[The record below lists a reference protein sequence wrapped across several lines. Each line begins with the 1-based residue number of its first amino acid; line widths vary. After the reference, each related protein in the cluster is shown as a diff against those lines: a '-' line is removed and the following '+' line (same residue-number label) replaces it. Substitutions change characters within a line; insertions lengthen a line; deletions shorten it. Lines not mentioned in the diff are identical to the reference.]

1 MIKFTQQE
9 LGRLDILVNNVGI
22 QYVSPVHTFPE
33 DKWDAIIAVCLSSAF
48 HSTKAALPFMLD
60 QKWGRIINTG
70 SMHALVASPYKSA
83 YNAAKH
89 GIAGWTLHCCRPA
102 QNLNAMHV
110 VLWLFP
116 HQNNQLKLHTKDE
129 YYRGNVAVPFSV
141 CFL

>member
-1 MIKFTQQE
+1 MIKSAHDK

-48 HSTKAALPFMLD
+48 HSTKAALPFMLE
-60 QKWGRIINTG
+60 QGWGRIINTG

-89 GIAGWTLHCCRPA
+89 GIAGTLSTAAKAGSSTQAPCMRWWRP
-102 QNLNAMHV
+102 
-110 VLWLFP
+110 P
-116 HQNNQLKLHTKDE
+116 TKA
-129 YYRGNVAVPFSV
+129 RTMTPSMA
-141 CFL
+141 